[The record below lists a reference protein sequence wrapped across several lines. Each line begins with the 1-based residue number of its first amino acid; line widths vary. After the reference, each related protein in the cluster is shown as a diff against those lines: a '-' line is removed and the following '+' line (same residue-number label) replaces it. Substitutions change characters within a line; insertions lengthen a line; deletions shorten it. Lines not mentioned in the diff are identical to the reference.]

1 MLGLECDIRLPIF
14 PPENT
19 VIIVKMLIVYQIVY
33 YNAMVLAK
41 FTYLFFYLRI
51 FVSKEFRILTWICM
65 GCAAAYWTG
74 SILQIFLICRPFA
87 KNWNPLL
94 PGHCA
99 SQNVAFSTIG
109 AFNLVTDIMIMLLP
123 IRFIWKLQMSF
134 GTKMALYGIFGLGIF
149 ISSITIIRIHVL
161 TTVDFQD
168 LSYSMI
174 WAAFWSVTE
183 PALAISNSC
192 APMLRPILKVVFP
205 NLFASAKA
213 EYTTQPI
220 SGPKSSKNR
229 TAERMDEMDSEF
241 PLTRIQG
248 QLGSGYEGS
257 LNDQSQ
263 DGRSQDR
270 PCQTPLSVGGDLKR
284 HSQHSTL

>member
-1 MLGLECDIRLPIF
+1 MRHKVTDL

-134 GTKMALYGIFGLGIF
+134 GTKMALYGIFGLGILYAY
-149 ISSITIIRIHVL
+149 STPPL
-161 TTVDFQD
+161 
-168 LSYSMI
+168 LS
-174 WAAFWSVTE
+174 F
-183 PALAISNSC
+183 
-192 APMLRPILKVVFP
+192 
-205 NLFASAKA
+205 
-213 EYTTQPI
+213 
-220 SGPKSSKNR
+220 
-229 TAERMDEMDSEF
+229 
-241 PLTRIQG
+241 
-248 QLGSGYEGS
+248 
-257 LNDQSQ
+257 
-263 DGRSQDR
+263 
-270 PCQTPLSVGGDLKR
+270 
-284 HSQHSTL
+284 

>member
-1 MLGLECDIRLPIF
+1 
-14 PPENT
+14 
-19 VIIVKMLIVYQIVY
+19 
-33 YNAMVLAK
+33 
-41 FTYLFFYLRI
+41 
-51 FVSKEFRILTWICM
+51 
-65 GCAAAYWTG
+65 
-74 SILQIFLICRPFA
+74 
-87 KNWNPLL
+87 
-94 PGHCA
+94 
-99 SQNVAFSTIG
+99 
-109 AFNLVTDIMIMLLP
+109 
-123 IRFIWKLQMSF
+123 
-134 GTKMALYGIFGLGIF
+134 
-149 ISSITIIRIHVL
+149 
-161 TTVDFQD
+161 
-168 LSYSMI
+168 MI